1 MLARRMAAPAYPYQR
16 RCEDS
21 VVAGQIIAD
30 HRVVLMNAP
39 ELYCYTIHSSK
50 TFHYQHILG
59 IYNTVSEFV
68 GRQVYEDHLQL
79 LGRRLPSRITLL
91 RWNREAAYRRPQP
104 VPLPD
109 RFIDQTQS
117 TPKIYY
123 TVAGAIVALA

>member
-1 MLARRMAAPAYPYQR
+1 MLARRMAAPAYP
-16 RCEDS
+16 
-21 VVAGQIIAD
+21 
-30 HRVVLMNAP
+30 
-39 ELYCYTIHSSK
+39 
-50 TFHYQHILG
+50 
-59 IYNTVSEFV
+59 
-68 GRQVYEDHLQL
+68 DHLQL